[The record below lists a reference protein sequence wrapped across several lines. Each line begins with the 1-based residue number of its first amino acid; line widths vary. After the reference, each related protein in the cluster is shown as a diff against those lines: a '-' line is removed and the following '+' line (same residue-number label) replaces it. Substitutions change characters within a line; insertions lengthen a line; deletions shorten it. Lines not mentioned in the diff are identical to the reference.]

1 MGRWLEIPET
11 ANIVMQDATKGISN
25 VCIKVYQCVLK
36 NPLQHYYEEINIS
49 PYQ

>member
-25 VCIKVYQCVLK
+25 VCIKVYQCVLEI
-36 NPLQHYYEEINIS
+36 HYSIITRK
-49 PYQ
+49 